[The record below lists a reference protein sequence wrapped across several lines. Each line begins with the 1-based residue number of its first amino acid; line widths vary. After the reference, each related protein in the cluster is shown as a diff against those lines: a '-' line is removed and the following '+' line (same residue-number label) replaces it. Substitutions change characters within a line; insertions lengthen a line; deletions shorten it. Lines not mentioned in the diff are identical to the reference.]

1 MVTKEEYEQI
11 EAYLNGTLKTEQRA
25 QFEQRLRNEPQL
37 AKETAEQR
45 LLLQSFRVYGK
56 RNQFKEQ
63 LEGIHQ
69 EMQAETARSKRL
81 AFESYGVRAFW
92 KKHLPTMAVAASV
105 ALVTVFSTLLVMDY
119 VRSLENKQ
127 ATYYRALKREV
138 DNIKRKQN
146 VTNDLPASNAPVVV
160 PARYSATGFVVSSNG
175 YLVTDYHVIEGAN
188 SLFIE
193 SRAES
198 RSDKIQRYQVKEVYS
213 DPARDLAILKIVD
226 TSFVSFGQLP
236 YTFKTT
242 ESELGEP
249 VYTLA
254 YPREDIVYGDG
265 SISSLTGFEG
275 DTTAY
280 QISIPVNP
288 GNSGGPLLDGKGHL
302 IGIVKGKSVAEDGAA
317 FAVKSKHLLKLI
329 RSIPK
334 DSLSGTLALPRTNR
348 MKGLKRPEQIKQI
361 QGLVFNVKV
370 YH

>member
-1 MVTKEEYEQI
+1 MVTKEECEQI

-25 QFEQRLRNEPQL
+25 QFEQRLQSEPQL

-45 LLLQSFRVYGK
+45 LLLRSFRVYGE
-56 RNQFKEQ
+56 RNQFRQQ
-63 LEGIHQ
+63 LEHIHQ
-69 EMQAETARSKRL
+69 EMRAETAHSKHP

-92 KKHLPTMAVAASV
+92 RKHLPTMAVAASV

-138 DNIKRKQN
+138 DNIKRKQR
-146 VTNDLPASNAPVVV
+146 VTNNLPTSNAPAVL

-175 YLVTDYHVIEGAN
+175 YLVTDYHVIEGAD

-193 SRAES
+193 SRAAS
-198 RSDKIQRYQVKEVYS
+198 RDNIQRYQVKEVYS
-213 DPARDLAILKIVD
+213 DPASDLAILKIVD
-226 TSFVSFGQLP
+226 TSFASFGQLP

-302 IGIVKGKSVAEDGAA
+302 IGIVMGKSVAEDGAA
-317 FAVKSKHLLKLI
+317 FAVKSKHLLSLI
-329 RSIPK
+329 RSIPR
-334 DSLSGTLALPRTNR
+334 DSLAGTLALPRTNR
-348 MKGLKRPEQIKQI
+348 MKGLRRPEQIKQI